1 MMVHGGYSVYGLKIG
16 ILVLDSEIPRIPG
29 DIGNAATYDF
39 PVVYKV
45 VPGATIS
52 KVVGDTDPSVLNPF
66 IKAARELEAEGCKAI
81 TTSCGFLAS
90 FQDVFSSAVNI
101 PIFTSSLIQVKYVYS
116 ILPPGKKVGII
127 TAEKDSLRLSHLEG
141 VGIQNIP
148 SKIVGLDGCDAFTAM
163 RSPDPTFDPEVLRA
177 DMVKAA
183 KELTSDGDIG
193 AIVIECTNLP
203 PYSADVARV
212 TGLPVFD
219 IVTMIHY
226 IHMALEPKRYNY

>member
-1 MMVHGGYSVYGLKIG
+1 M
-16 ILVLDSEIPRIPG
+16 
-29 DIGNAATYDF
+29 
-39 PVVYKV
+39 
-45 VPGATIS
+45 
-52 KVVGDTDPSVLNPF
+52 
-66 IKAARELEAEGCKAI
+66 
-81 TTSCGFLAS
+81 
-90 FQDVFSSAVNI
+90 NI

-148 SKIVGLDGCDAFTAM
+148 SKIVGLDGCAAFTAM
-163 RSPDPTFDPEVLRA
+163 DPTFDPEVLRA